1 MAGKG
6 ATLYDFRDMEILL
19 RLAREGDNEGWADTH
34 WMAEAVGLGVDNGG
48 PRAMAMRLAW
58 MRKYGMVERDEE
70 KKMWRLSASG
80 VRVTNAHLKAAQER
94 TIKAVPD
101 EALVDVMS
109 HVTSRYMLG
118 DPVIAH
124 LLRRE
129 FLFGTKPR

>member
-1 MAGKG
+1 MSK
-6 ATLYDFRDMEILL
+6 ATLYDFRDMDLLL

-34 WMAEAVGLGVDNGG
+34 WMAEAVGLSLENGG
-48 PRAMAMRLAW
+48 PRAMGMRLAW
-58 MRKYGMVERDEE
+58 MRKYGMVDYSPDL
-70 KKMWRLSASG
+70 KMWRLSPSG

-94 TIKAVPD
+94 AIKAVPD

>member
-1 MAGKG
+1 MSR
-6 ATLYDFRDMEILL
+6 ATLYDFRDMDLLL
-19 RLAREGDNEGWADTH
+19 RLAREGDHDGYADTH
-34 WMAEAVGLGVDNGG
+34 WLTEAIGLSTENGG
-48 PRAMAMRLAW
+48 PRAMGTRLGW
-58 MRKYGMVERDEE
+58 MRKYGMVEYNGD
-70 KKMWRLSASG
+70 KKMWRLSPSG
-80 VRVTNAHLKAAQER
+80 VRVTTAHLKATQER
-94 TIKAVPD
+94 TIKSVPD

>member
-1 MAGKG
+1 MGG
-6 ATLYDFRDMEILL
+6 ATLYDFRDMDILL

-34 WMAEAVGLGVDNGG
+34 WMAEAVGLRSDNGG
-48 PRAMAMRLAW
+48 PRAMGMRLAW
-58 MRKYGMVERDEE
+58 MRKYGMVEYEG
-70 KKMWRLSASG
+70 KTKMWRLTPGG
-80 VRVTNAHLKAAQER
+80 VRVTTAHLKAAQER
-94 TIKAVPD
+94 SIKAVPD

-118 DPVIAH
+118 DPMIAH

>member
-1 MAGKG
+1 MAG
-6 ATLYDFRDMEILL
+6 ATLYDFRDMDLLL
-19 RLAREGDNEGWADTH
+19 RLAQEGDHDGYAETE
-34 WMAEAVGLGVDNGG
+34 WMAHALGFKNSHGN
-48 PRAMAMRLAW
+48 RAMGMRLAW
-58 MRKYGMVERDEE
+58 MKKYGMVEYNGE
-70 KKMWRLSASG
+70 KKMWRLSPAG
-80 VRVTNAHLKAAQER
+80 VRVTTAHLKAAQER

-101 EALVDVMS
+101 ESLVDVMS